1 VFWES
6 RRLLS
11 EKWRERQM
19 KNTRSFRRSFRHGL
33 LALGLLGLVA
43 GLLGIGSTAGAVPP
57 SCEVDNSTTSATYSS
72 LQAAINAASAG
83 NTLEVKGT
91 CVGTSTVTK
100 NLRIKGGSPRVSI
113 LDGGGAGSTLTVNTS
128 VSVTVDRLTIQNGA
142 SLLNS
147 HFVTGGVDVSWV
159 NVGGAPLPA
168 TAGTE
173 DYVFV
178 GRACNGD
185 PLSADPSDK
194 VALIRRGTCVFS
206 EKAANA
212 AAAGATAAV
221 IFNSVAAAWPQ
232 ATRLV
237 NPVTIPV
244 VGISGAAGTAMGTSG
259 TLTWTDWTLN
269 GFYAQ
274 GCGGGGIC
282 NSGTLALVDSVVTG
296 NSGTAGGGV
305 LQTSGT
311 LTLAGSTNFSSNR
324 GTFGGGIGHPAGT
337 VNAADGTSTYTD
349 PISGARLPAWTGSF
363 VDNFIGNCFPTI
375 TLGSFNCTQ

>member
-1 VFWES
+1 
-6 RRLLS
+6 
-11 EKWRERQM
+11 M
-19 KNTRSFRRSFRHGL
+19 KKSHSFRDSVRHSL
-33 LALGLLGLVA
+33 LVLGLLGLVA
-43 GLLGIGSTAGAVPP
+43 AMLGIGSTASAAPA
-57 SCEVDNSTTSATYSS
+57 SCEVDNSTSFATYSS
-72 LQAAINAASAG
+72 LQAGIDAASPG
-83 NTLEVKGT
+83 DTLEVKGT

-100 NLRIKGGSPRVSI
+100 SLRINGVSKVSI
-113 LDGGGAGSTLTVNTS
+113 LDARDAGTTLTVNPS
-128 VSVTVDRLTIQNGA
+128 VSVTVNRLTIQGGS

-147 HFVTGGVDVSWV
+147 HFVVGGGDVSWV
-159 NVGGAPLPA
+159 NIGGAQLPP
-168 TAGTE
+168 TSGTE
-173 DYVFV
+173 NYVLV

-185 PLSADPSDK
+185 TLSADPSGK

-221 IFNSVAAAWPQ
+221 IFNNQPLPGPFPQ

-237 NPVTIPV
+237 NPVAIPV
-244 VGISGAAGTAMGTSG
+244 VGISSAAGAAMGSSG
-259 TLTWTDWTLN
+259 TLTWTDWKQN

-296 NSGTAGGGV
+296 NRGTEGGGV
-305 LQTSGT
+305 FVKAGT
-311 LTLAGSTNFSSNR
+311 LTLAGSTSFSSDV

-349 PISGARLPAWTGSF
+349 PISGASLPAWTGSF
-363 VDNFIGNCFPTI
+363 VDNFIGNCNPTI
-375 TLGSFNCTQ
+375 SLGSFNCSQ

>member
-1 VFWES
+1 
-6 RRLLS
+6 
-11 EKWRERQM
+11 M
-19 KNTRSFRRSFRHGL
+19 KKSHSFRRSVRHSL
-33 LALGLLGLVA
+33 LALGLLALVA
-43 GLLGIGSTAGAVPP
+43 GLLGIGSTASAAPA
-57 SCEVDNSTTSATYSS
+57 SCEVDNSTTLATYSS
-72 LQAAINAASAG
+72 LQAAIDAASAG

-100 NLRIKGGSPRVSI
+100 NLGIQ
-113 LDGGGAGSTLTVNTS
+113 GGAQLPPTS
-128 VSVTVDRLTIQNGA
+128 
-142 SLLNS
+142 
-147 HFVTGGVDVSWV
+147 
-159 NVGGAPLPA
+159 
-168 TAGTE
+168 GTKA
-173 DYVFV
+173 YVFV

-185 PLSADPSDK
+185 TLSANPSGK
-194 VALIRRGTCVFS
+194 VALIVRGTCVFS
-206 EKAANA
+206 DKAANA

-221 IFNSVAAAWPQ
+221 IFNSQPGAFPQ

-244 VGISGAAGTAMGTSG
+244 VGISGAAGRRMGASG
-259 TLTWTDWTLN
+259 KLTWTDWTQN

-282 NSGTLALVDSVVTG
+282 NSGTLALVDSVLTG

-305 LQTSGT
+305 LQKSGT
-311 LTLAGSTNFSSNR
+311 LTLAGSTSFLSNR

-375 TLGSFNCTQ
+375 TLGSFSCSQ

>member
-1 VFWES
+1 
-6 RRLLS
+6 
-11 EKWRERQM
+11 M
-19 KNTRSFRRSFRHGL
+19 KKSHSFRRSVRHSL
-33 LALGLLGLVA
+33 LALGLLALVA
-43 GLLGIGSTAGAVPP
+43 GLLGIGSTASAAPA
-57 SCEVDNSTTSATYSS
+57 SCEVDNSTTSAAYSS
-72 LQAAINAASAG
+72 VQAAIDAAGAG

-100 NLRIKGGSPRVSI
+100 NLRIKGGSPDVSI
-113 LDGGGAGSTLTVNTS
+113 LDGGGAGSTLTVK
-128 VSVTVDRLTIQNGA
+128 DGA
-142 SLLNS
+142 SLLNG
-147 HFVTGGVDVSWV
+147 HFVAGGQNVSWV
-159 NVGGAPLPA
+159 NVGGAQLPP
-168 TAGTE
+168 TSGTKA
-173 DYVFV
+173 YVFV

-185 PLSADPSDK
+185 TLSANPSGK
-194 VALIRRGTCVFS
+194 VALIVRGTCVFS
-206 EKAANA
+206 DKAANA

-221 IFNSVAAAWPQ
+221 IFNSQPGAFPQ

-244 VGISGAAGTAMGTSG
+244 VGISGAAGRRMGASG
-259 TLTWTDWTLN
+259 KLTWTDWTQN
-269 GFYAQ
+269 GFDAQ

-282 NSGTLALVDSVVTG
+282 NSGTLALVDSVLTG

-305 LQTSGT
+305 LQKSGT
-311 LTLAGSTNFSSNR
+311 LTLAGSTSFLSNR

-375 TLGSFNCTQ
+375 TLGSFSCTQ